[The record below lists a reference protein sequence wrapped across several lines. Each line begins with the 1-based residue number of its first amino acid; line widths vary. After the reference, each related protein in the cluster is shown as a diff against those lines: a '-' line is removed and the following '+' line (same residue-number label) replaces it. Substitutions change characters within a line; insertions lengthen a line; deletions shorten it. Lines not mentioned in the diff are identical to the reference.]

1 MRLLLQLL
9 SDFFQT
15 ILVDKVWRNTGQLL
29 NSVWMWVRPFS
40 PAVRM
45 LATGSWNS
53 DMALLGSGGSGD
65 TF

>member
-1 MRLLLQLL
+1 MCLLLQLP

-15 ILVDKVWRNTGQLL
+15 ILVDKVWRNTGQVWS
-29 NSVWMWVRPFS
+29 SVWRWVCPFS

-45 LATGSWNS
+45 LATGSWTS

>member
-15 ILVDKVWRNTGQLL
+15 ILVERLWRNTGQVVS
-29 NSVWMWVRPFS
+29 NVWSWVCPFS

-45 LATGSWNS
+45 LARGSWTS
-53 DMALLGSGGSGD
+53 GLAVLGSGGGGV